1 LVFDYTPRY
10 DEARAALAVMVATG
24 QLHHQEHV
32 VAGLE
37 HAPDALNLLF
47 SGENHGKTLVSVDE
61 SVLLG

>member
-1 LVFDYTPRY
+1 
-10 DEARAALAVMVATG
+10 MVATG